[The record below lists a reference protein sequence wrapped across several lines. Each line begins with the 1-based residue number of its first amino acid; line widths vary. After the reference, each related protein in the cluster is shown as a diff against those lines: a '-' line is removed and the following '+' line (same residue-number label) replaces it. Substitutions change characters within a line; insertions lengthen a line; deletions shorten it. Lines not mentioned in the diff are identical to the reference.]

1 MPDLD
6 FANDIVLLDQDK
18 MEALEHFQ
26 AIESLA
32 KKVGLSIKYDKT
44 KITIRKIENARTEV
58 IEGQTVTTLAENT
71 YLEVVDDFKDLGAYI
86 GNSHTDFKGGNFGS
100 SPLFGN

>member
-18 MEALEHFQ
+18 MEVLEHFQ
-26 AIESLA
+26 AIGSLA

-44 KITIRKIENARTEV
+44 KIMIRKIENTRTEV

-86 GNSHTDFKGGNFGS
+86 G
-100 SPLFGN
+100 